1 MLAYEINGGW
11 HIALHLVG
19 IALIAAHVIQTA
31 AMWSTDLPCPG
42 RGIGQT
48 LTWAS
53 IASLA
58 LLNFWTIAV

>member
-53 IASLA
+53 IA
-58 LLNFWTIAV
+58 